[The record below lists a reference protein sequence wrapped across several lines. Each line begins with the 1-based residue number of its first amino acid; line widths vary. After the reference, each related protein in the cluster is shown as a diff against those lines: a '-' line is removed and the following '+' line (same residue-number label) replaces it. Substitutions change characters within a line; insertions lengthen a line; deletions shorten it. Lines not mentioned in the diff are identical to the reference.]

1 MSIRHIFPDG
11 EDNWSESDGLGA
23 QEEKRGHA
31 QRAFGYCWG
40 FFGFYF
46 QYEVAAWKCQNL
58 SLEQCAI
65 YYGTWLLLSLFVKP
79 ALGFLP

>member
-1 MSIRHIFPDG
+1 MRHILPDG

-31 QRAFGYCWG
+31 QRAFGYC
-40 FFGFYF
+40 YF
-46 QYEVAAWKCQNL
+46 QYEVPAWKCQNL

-65 YYGTWLLLSLFVKP
+65 MGRGYF
-79 ALGFLP
+79 